1 MILTKICYNKQKDVV
16 MKKLKYL
23 LLSFILIPCMFLF
36 AACDNGEPYNL
47 TIEEVYSIVQER
59 GYDGSFDEF
68 IESIKGEDGKGIESV
83 EKVSSTDETDVYA
96 IVFSDSSV
104 INFTI
109 TNGKDG
115 NGISAISKTNSSYA
129 QDGRLVNEYTIL
141 YTNGETYTFVVSDG
155 LNGENGVGIAS
166 IIKTNSEGNID
177 TYTITLTNGNETSF
191 TITNGIDGEDG
202 VGIKTIAKTSTDGL
216 TDIYTITYTDETFTT
231 FTVTNGKDGQD
242 GKNGNGI
249 KSISKTSTDGLT
261 DTYTITL
268 TDGST
273 TTFTITN
280 GKNGQDGVDGE
291 DGVGIKLIVKTATDG
306 LIDTYTITYTDN
318 STSNFSITNGQNGV
332 SIVSVY
338 KTKTEGNVDTYTITF
353 SDGSESYFTITNGQN
368 GTDGEDGRGIL
379 TIAKT
384 SSEGLVDIYTI
395 TYSDGTYSTFTVTNG
410 EDGIDG
416 VDGEDG
422 LSAYEIYISYFPEYN
437 KSEKEWIID
446 LINGN
451 LQTVEPKTYTVTFD
465 SNGGSDVPSQSG
477 IIYAGKATK
486 PEDPVKNGYIFDGWW
501 IEGERWSFVG
511 YSVTEDITLVAKWE
525 NVSNI
530 ITFDANGGILDNSS
544 MTVYYNEY
552 YSLPTPQKL
561 GYEFKGWYSNNIKYN
576 DGIWLNKQDIQLIAK
591 WEIVNYTI
599 TYHLDSGYQSE
610 DNIISYTVNDSV
622 TFYEPSKN
630 GFKFLGWFNEE
641 TFSGNKVENLP
652 IGTTGNIELYAKWE
666 AETYNISLILNG
678 GECDVDTITVK
689 YGQSYELPTPTKTNY
704 TFKSWLIN
712 NSNTSTIPNSG
723 VWLYDDI
730 TSLSAEY
737 KCLYIISNNILTDIT
752 DKNLSILEI
761 PESVDGVAIK
771 GIGDRAFRYCDNLK
785 TVTIPNSIETIGD
798 LAFSNCD
805 SIIELTIGENVK
817 SIGNYAFAYL
827 DNIQVLNYNAINV
840 EQFELEPLQSTN
852 VFESFGLS
860 NEDGVT
866 VNIGNKVKF
875 LPKGMFNSVHRTVNI
890 TSLNFAENGSL
901 ATISAYSFEGIPIK
915 TLYLPNSIETIGDY
929 AFYDCDSI
937 IELTIG
943 ENVKS
948 IGNYAFAYLDNIQ
961 VLNYNAINVEQFEL
975 EPLQSTNVFESFGLS
990 NEDGV
995 TVNIGN
1001 KVKFLPKGM
1010 FNCVHRTANI
1020 TSLNFAENG
1029 SLATISAY
1037 SFKGIPI
1044 KTLYLPNSIET
1055 IGDLAFK
1062 DCDSIIELTI
1072 GKNVKSIGYGA
1083 FSDCVNLKTVTIPN
1097 SIETIGDF
1105 AFRYCYS
1112 IIELTIG
1119 ENVKSIGNY
1128 AFAYLYNIQVLN
1140 YNAIDVEQ
1148 FELEGHQSTNVF
1160 ESFGLSNEDGV
1171 TVNIGNKV
1179 KFLPKGMFNGG
1190 EGVANI
1196 TSLNFAENGSPLT
1209 ISAYSFVGIPI
1220 KILYLPSY
1228 IEIIGHRAFVDC
1240 RKLEEIYY
1248 DVANLN
1254 STVEIEDE
1262 NGSGIF
1268 SYDSE
1273 IFAGVGNTSKSVD
1286 VVIGENVQSLPE
1298 RLFNYSYAFSTY
1310 ITSIDF
1316 SKNNFLYQIPSNMG
1330 NSLYK
1335 LEYIVLPNN
1344 LVNFGDGSFENC
1356 TVLTNI
1362 YYLGIESESL
1372 NIKFPDKTIYY
1383 YIENEED
1390 VPVDGGN
1397 YWHYVDGIITIW

>member
-1 MILTKICYNKQKDVV
+1 
-16 MKKLKYL
+16 MKKLKFL
-23 LLSFILIPCMFLF
+23 LLSFVLIPCMFLF
-36 AACDNGEPYNL
+36 AACDNGEPYDL

-104 INFTI
+104 VNFTI

-291 DGVGIKLIVKTATDG
+291 DGVGIKLIAKTATNG

-416 VDGEDG
+416 VNGEDG

-486 PEDPVKNGYIFDGWW
+486 PEDPIKDGYVFDGWW
-501 IEGERWSFVG
+501 IEGEKWSFVG
-511 YSVTEDITLVAKWE
+511 YSVTEDITLIAKWIKI
-525 NVSNI
+525 SNI
-530 ITFDANGGILDNSS
+530 ITFDVNGGTLDNLS

-622 TFYEPSKN
+622 TFYEPSKK

-666 AETYNISLILNG
+666 AETYNIPLILNG
-678 GECDVDTITVK
+678 GECNVDTITVK
-689 YGQSYELPTPTKTNY
+689 YGESYELPKPTKTNY

-712 NSNTSTIPNSG
+712 NSNTIIPNSG
-723 VWLYDDI
+723 VWLYDYI
-730 TSLSAEY
+730 TSLTAEY
-737 KCLYIISNNILTDIT
+737 ECLYIISNNILTGIT

-771 GIGDRAFRYCDNLK
+771 GIGDGAFSNCGNLK
-785 TVTIPNSIETIGD
+785 TVIIPNSIETIGD
-798 LAFSNCD
+798 FAFSNCD

-827 DNIQVLNYNAINV
+827 DNIQVLNYNAIDV
-840 EQFELEPLQSTN
+840 EQFELENRQLTN
-852 VFESFGLS
+852 VFKSFGLL

-866 VNIGNKVKF
+866 VNIG
-875 LPKGMFNSVHRTVNI
+875 
-890 TSLNFAENGSL
+890 
-901 ATISAYSFEGIPIK
+901 
-915 TLYLPNSIETIGDY
+915 D
-929 AFYDCDSI
+929 
-937 IELTIG
+937 
-943 ENVKS
+943 
-948 IGNYAFAYLDNIQ
+948 
-961 VLNYNAINVEQFEL
+961 
-975 EPLQSTNVFESFGLS
+975 
-990 NEDGV
+990 
-995 TVNIGN
+995 

-1010 FNCVHRTANI
+1010 FNC
-1020 TSLNFAENG
+1020 
-1029 SLATISAY
+1029 
-1037 SFKGIPI
+1037 
-1044 KTLYLPNSIET
+1044 
-1055 IGDLAFK
+1055 GD
-1062 DCDSIIELTI
+1062 D
-1072 GKNVKSIGYGA
+1072 
-1083 FSDCVNLKTVTIPN
+1083 
-1097 SIETIGDF
+1097 
-1105 AFRYCYS
+1105 
-1112 IIELTIG
+1112 
-1119 ENVKSIGNY
+1119 
-1128 AFAYLYNIQVLN
+1128 
-1140 YNAIDVEQ
+1140 
-1148 FELEGHQSTNVF
+1148 
-1160 ESFGLSNEDGV
+1160 
-1171 TVNIGNKV
+1171 
-1179 KFLPKGMFNGG
+1179 
-1190 EGVANI
+1190 VANI

-1209 ISAYSFVGIPI
+1209 ISAESFVGIPI

-1228 IEIIGHRAFVDC
+1228 IEIIGHSAFVDC
-1240 RKLEEIYY
+1240 WKLEEIYY

-1254 STVEIEDE
+1254 NTVEIENE
-1262 NGSGIF
+1262 NDSEIY
-1268 SYDSE
+1268 SYDSQ

-1298 RLFNYSYAFSTY
+1298 RLFNYSYAYPTY

-1344 LVNFGDGSFENC
+1344 LVNFGENSFENC
-1356 TVLTNI
+1356 TALTSI
-1362 YYLGIESESL
+1362 YYLGAESESL
-1372 NIKFPDKTIYY
+1372 NTKFPDKTIYY
-1383 YIENEED
+1383 YIEKAED
-1390 VPVDGGN
+1390 VPVDEGN

>member
-1 MILTKICYNKQKDVV
+1 
-16 MKKLKYL
+16 MKKLKFL
-23 LLSFILIPCMFLF
+23 LLSFVLIPCMFLF
-36 AACDNGEPYNL
+36 AACDNGEPYDL

-202 VGIKTIAKTSTDGL
+202 IGIKTIAKTSTDGL

-242 GKNGNGI
+242 GKDGNAI

-338 KTKTEGNVDTYTITF
+338 KTKTEGNIDTYTITF

-416 VDGEDG
+416 VNGEDG

-486 PEDPVKNGYIFDGWW
+486 PEDPIKDGYVFDGWW
-501 IEGERWSFVG
+501 IEGEKWSFVG
-511 YSVTEDITLVAKWE
+511 YSVTEDITLIAKWIKI
-525 NVSNI
+525 SNI
-530 ITFDANGGILDNSS
+530 ITFDVNGGTLDNLS

-610 DNIISYTVNDSV
+610 DNITSYTVNDSV

-666 AETYNISLILNG
+666 AETYNIPLILNG
-678 GECDVDTITVK
+678 GECNVDTITVK
-689 YGQSYELPTPTKTNY
+689 YGESYELPTPTKTNY

-712 NSNTSTIPNSG
+712 NSNTSKIPNSG

-761 PESVDGVAIK
+761 PESVDGVVIK
-771 GIGDRAFRYCDNLK
+771 GIGDRAFMNCGNLK
-785 TVTIPNSIETIGD
+785 TVTI
-798 LAFSNCD
+798 
-805 SIIELTIGENVK
+805 
-817 SIGNYAFAYL
+817 
-827 DNIQVLNYNAINV
+827 
-840 EQFELEPLQSTN
+840 
-852 VFESFGLS
+852 
-860 NEDGVT
+860 
-866 VNIGNKVKF
+866 
-875 LPKGMFNSVHRTVNI
+875 
-890 TSLNFAENGSL
+890 
-901 ATISAYSFEGIPIK
+901 
-915 TLYLPNSIETIGDY
+915 PNSIETIGDY

-961 VLNYNAINVEQFEL
+961 VLNYNAINVEQFEF
-975 EPLQSTNVFESFGLS
+975 ENLQSTNVFESFGLS

-1010 FNCVHRTANI
+1010 FHCVQRTANI

-1037 SFKGIPI
+1037 SFERIPI

-1055 IGDLAFK
+1055 IDDFAFN

-1072 GKNVKSIGYGA
+1072 GENVKSIGYGA

-1105 AFRYCYS
+1105 AFSNCDS

-1128 AFAYLYNIQVLN
+1128 AFAYLDNIQVLN

-1160 ESFGLSNEDGV
+1160 ELFGLSNEDGV

-1190 EGVANI
+1190 DGVANI

-1209 ISAYSFVGIPI
+1209 ISAYCFVGIPI
-1220 KILYLPSY
+1220 KTLYLPSY

-1268 SYDSE
+1268 SYDSA

-1298 RLFNYSYAFSTY
+1298 RLFNYSYAFPTY

-1344 LVNFGDGSFENC
+1344 LVNFGENSFENC
-1356 TVLTNI
+1356 TALTSI
-1362 YYLGIESESL
+1362 YYLGAESESL
-1372 NIKFPDKTIYY
+1372 NTKFPDKTIYY
-1383 YIENEED
+1383 YIEKAED
-1390 VPVDGGN
+1390 VPVDEGN

>member
-1 MILTKICYNKQKDVV
+1 
-16 MKKLKYL
+16 MKKLKFL
-23 LLSFILIPCMFLF
+23 LLSFVLIPCMFLF
-36 AACDNGEPYNL
+36 AACDNGEPYDL

-155 LNGENGVGIAS
+155 LNGKDGVGITS
-166 IIKTNSEGNID
+166 ITKINSEENID
-177 TYTITLTNGNETSF
+177 TYKITLTNGDETSF

-437 KSEKEWIID
+437 KSEKEWISD

-591 WEIVNYTI
+591 WEIINYTI

-730 TSLSAEY
+730 TSLTAEY
-737 KCLYIISNNILTDIT
+737 ECLYIISNNILTGIT

-771 GIGDRAFRYCDNLK
+771 GIGHRAFSDCGNLK

-798 LAFSNCD
+798 FAFSNCYSIIELTIGENVKSIGNYAFAYLDNIQVLNYNAINVEQFEFENLQSTNVFESFGLSNEDGVTVNIGNKVKFLPKGMFNSVHRTANITSLNFAENGSLATISAYSFKGIPIKTLYLPNSIETIGDSAFYDCDSIIELTIGKNVKSIGYGAFSNCD

-840 EQFELEPLQSTN
+840 EQFE
-852 VFESFGLS
+852 FE
-860 NEDGVT
+860 N
-866 VNIGNKVKF
+866 
-875 LPKGMFNSVHRTVNI
+875 
-890 TSLNFAENGSL
+890 
-901 ATISAYSFEGIPIK
+901 
-915 TLYLPNSIETIGDY
+915 
-929 AFYDCDSI
+929 
-937 IELTIG
+937 
-943 ENVKS
+943 
-948 IGNYAFAYLDNIQ
+948 
-961 VLNYNAINVEQFEL
+961 
-975 EPLQSTNVFESFGLS
+975 LQSTNVFESFGLS

-1010 FNCVHRTANI
+1010 FNC
-1020 TSLNFAENG
+1020 S
-1029 SLATISAY
+1029 
-1037 SFKGIPI
+1037 
-1044 KTLYLPNSIET
+1044 
-1055 IGDLAFK
+1055 
-1062 DCDSIIELTI
+1062 
-1072 GKNVKSIGYGA
+1072 
-1083 FSDCVNLKTVTIPN
+1083 
-1097 SIETIGDF
+1097 
-1105 AFRYCYS
+1105 
-1112 IIELTIG
+1112 
-1119 ENVKSIGNY
+1119 
-1128 AFAYLYNIQVLN
+1128 
-1140 YNAIDVEQ
+1140 
-1148 FELEGHQSTNVF
+1148 
-1160 ESFGLSNEDGV
+1160 
-1171 TVNIGNKV
+1171 
-1179 KFLPKGMFNGG
+1179 G

-1240 RKLEEIYY
+1240 WKLEEIYY

-1268 SYDSE
+1268 SYDSA

-1298 RLFNYSYAFSTY
+1298 RLFNYSYAFPTY